1 MFIVARPQISEEVVS
16 PIRSRFTI
24 EPLEPGFGYTV
35 GNSLRR
41 TLLSSIPGAAI
52 SSVRI
57 EGVLHEFST
66 VPKVTE
72 DVTDIILNL
81 KELTLRSELEEPTTV
96 YLKAKGPAEVTAGD
110 IAPPAGVE
118 ILNSDLH
125 VATLGK
131 GATLE
136 MEMTVE
142 RGVGYRMADK
152 NKKPRDPIGVI
163 PVDSIFS
170 PVRKVSYAVENTR
183 VEQMT
188 DRDRLILD
196 VETDGSV
203 TPREAVASAGGTLLE
218 LVNLFAELAEAASVT
233 VGPGRRRGDAQRLRH
248 HDRGAEPLGSLLQL
262 PEARGHQRG
271 RRPGAEVR
279 GRAHG
284 HPQLRAEVDRR
295 GQAQARGARPGSAGG
310 VAVPRP
316 KKGPRLGSGP
326 AHQKL
331 MLSTLAAQLFVH
343 EAINTTEA
351 KAKVLRPYAEQL
363 ITKAK
368 RGDLASRREVLKDI
382 TDRDVVARLFHE
394 IGPRFAERQGGYT
407 RILKLG
413 QRRAT
418 GRPWPASSSWSAPSR
433 NRLAR
438 SVCRRGSGVV
448 RLLVAYDGT
457 EFRGWARSAIRPSG
471 PSRDCSRTRSRW

>member
-1 MFIVARPQISEEVVS
+1 LFIVARPQIAEDTIS
-16 PIRSRFTI
+16 PTRSKFSI

-52 SSVRI
+52 SSVRM

-66 VPKVTE
+66 IPKVEE

-81 KELTLRSELEEPTTV
+81 KELVVRSELEEPTTV

-118 ILNSDLH
+118 ILNPELH

-131 GATLE
+131 GASLE

-170 PVRKVSYAVENTR
+170 PVRKVSYQVENTR

-188 DRDRLILD
+188 DRDRLVLD

-218 LVNLFAELAEAASVT
+218 LVNLFAELADAASVT
-233 VGPGRRRGDAQRLRH
+233 VGPAEDDEVPGDYAITIEELNLSVRSYNCLKREGINAVGDLVQKSESELMDIRNFGQKSI
-248 HDRGAEPLGSLLQL
+248 D
-262 PEARGHQRG
+262 
-271 RRPGAEVR
+271 EV
-279 GRAHG
+279 
-284 HPQLRAEVDRR
+284 
-295 GQAQARGARPGSAGG
+295 
-310 VAVPRP
+310 
-316 KKGPRLGSGP
+316 
-326 AHQKL
+326 
-331 MLSTLAAQLFVH
+331 
-343 EAINTTEA
+343 
-351 KAKVLRPYAEQL
+351 KAKLEELGLGLRE
-363 ITKAK
+363 
-368 RGDLASRREVLKDI
+368 E
-382 TDRDVVARLFHE
+382 
-394 IGPRFAERQGGYT
+394 
-407 RILKLG
+407 
-413 QRRAT
+413 
-418 GRPWPASSSWSAPSR
+418 
-433 NRLAR
+433 
-438 SVCRRGSGVV
+438 
-448 RLLVAYDGT
+448 
-457 EFRGWARSAIRPSG
+457 
-471 PSRDCSRTRSRW
+471 